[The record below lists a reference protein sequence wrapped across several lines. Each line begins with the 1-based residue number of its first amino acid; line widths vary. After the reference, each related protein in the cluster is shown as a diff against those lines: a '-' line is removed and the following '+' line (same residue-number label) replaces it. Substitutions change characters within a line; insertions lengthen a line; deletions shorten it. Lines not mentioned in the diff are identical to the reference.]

1 MNNIDLIILLL
12 LLCFYE
18 LHKMKN
24 HFLVFSPIVMVSVS
38 LIYIYVIPIMVY
50 DSDSVFNYVQYLD
63 KANYLMLVNYVRTF
77 IYCFTICSFF
87 YIKKKSKAIKRLNES
102 YFTKHASVFDA
113 KEKIKVINL
122 LSVAIIILIFALEF
136 VMCGFSPALFIAK
149 LLHPRDNIVRNG
161 VGIFNEIIGFLKLL
175 LAFLAATA
183 FFSKKS
189 LQSFLLCC
197 AALIMNILG
206 GSKSS
211 VLLVVIITF
220 LIYKRIVF
228 DKKGFSKKSPIIKY
242 LSVGLLFIV
251 AVLVSFALMR
261 STADGGKLTSLN
273 DILSFIVDYD
283 QEAYFTGRV
292 IVDFEPKFEHFSFL
306 VESFVCTPIP
316 RFLWHNKGYYSF
328 FNGYWRQMYQPDTT
342 MDHTSTYGLLAEGHM
357 LFGIMTPFLYVII
370 TLFIVDFVY
379 NLYYSNSASKSFL
392 GIFMISSI
400 YFSIRAG
407 LFEPSTLW
415 NFIIYFALF
424 SLITKTFGLYQK
436 YSKKHPCQ
444 RSINIGKTNALKY

>member
-1 MNNIDLIILLL
+1 MNNVDLIIVLL

-50 DSDSVFNYVQYLD
+50 DSNSVFNYVQYLD
-63 KANYLMLVNYVRTF
+63 KTNYLMLVNYVRTF
-77 IYCFTICSFF
+77 IYCFAICSFF
-87 YIKKKSKAIKRLNES
+87 YIKKKSKTTKRLNEAH
-102 YFTKHASVFDA
+102 FAKHASVFDA
-113 KEKIKVINL
+113 KDKIKVISL
-122 LSVAIIILIFALEF
+122 LSLAIIVLIFVLEF
-136 VMCGFSPALFIAK
+136 IMCGFSPALFIAK

-161 VGIFNEIIGFLKLL
+161 VGVFNEIIGFLKLL

-183 FFSKKS
+183 FFSKKT
-189 LQSFLLCC
+189 LGSFLLCC
-197 AALIMNILG
+197 VALIMNILG

-220 LIYKRIVF
+220 LIYKRITF
-228 DKKGFSKKSPIIKY
+228 DKKSFSKKTPLLKY

-261 STADGGKLTSLN
+261 STADGGKLTSLS

-283 QEAYFTGRV
+283 QEAYFTGKV
-292 IVDFEPKFEHFSFL
+292 IIDFKPTFEHFSFL

-316 RFLWHNKGYYSF
+316 RFLWPNKGYYSF

-342 MDHTSTYGLLAEGHM
+342 MDHTSTYGFLAEGHM
-357 LFGIMTPFLYVII
+357 LFGNLTPLLYVII
-370 TLFIVDFVY
+370 TLLIVDFIY
-379 NLYYSNSASKSFL
+379 NLYYSNDASKSFL

-400 YFSIRAG
+400 YFSVRAG
-407 LFEPSTLW
+407 FFEPSTLW
-415 NFIIYFALF
+415 NFIIYFSLFALI
-424 SLITKTFGLYQK
+424 SKTFGLYK
-436 YSKKHPCQ
+436 KHSKKHPSQ
-444 RSINIGKTNALKY
+444 RSIKVGKTGVFNY